1 MKRKSK
7 DEVKGELLRSLVE
20 GEEYKNID
28 LNNRTDNSKSYQD
41 DMPVIQKYETIIQRD
56 KKEIF

>member
-41 DMPVIQKYETIIQRD
+41 AMPVIQKYETIIQRD